1 MPLLSLERA
10 MFNQLKSR
18 FGSGLAV
25 GIVGMVAVWLIALVI
40 LPQILMI
47 DYSLRPNLLPVDIG
61 GPKDTFS
68 LVNYETLF
76 NNKIHLSIFFKTLWS
91 SVLVTGLT
99 LLVSYPIAFYLAKVA
114 TPQKAALCLLLLIIP
129 FWINE
134 ILRTFSW
141 YIILAYKGPLNALLL
156 GLGFIDRPIRFL
168 SGDGGVLIGMVYA
181 YILFMI
187 FPIYNAIE
195 SLDTNQIKAARNL
208 GAGWIRTHWRVVIPH
223 AKPGIATGC
232 IMTFMLAAG
241 SYAVPALL
249 GSPGSRWFT
258 QIIYNWFFEGGN
270 WNQGAAYA
278 FLLLIMCIGFIA
290 LVMRV
295 FKVGLGDIA
304 K

>member
-1 MPLLSLERA
+1 

-18 FGSGLAV
+18 FGSGLAL
-25 GIVGMVAVWLIALVI
+25 GILGMVAVWLIILVI

-47 DYSLRPNLLPVDIG
+47 DYSLKPNLLPSEIG

-76 NNKIHLSIFFKTLWS
+76 NNDIHLAIFFKTLWS
-91 SVLVTGLT
+91 SVLVTVLT

-195 SLDTNQIKAARNL
+195 SLDSNQIKAARNL

-278 FLLLIMCIGFIA
+278 FLLLVMCIGFIA
-290 LVMRV
+290 FVMRV

>member
-1 MPLLSLERA
+1 
-10 MFNQLKSR
+10 MFKQLNAR
-18 FGSGLAV
+18 FGGALSV
-25 GIVGMVAVWLIALVI
+25 GIIALISVWLIAMVI
-40 LPQILMI
+40 LPQLLML
-47 DYSLRPNLLPVDIG
+47 DYSFRPNLLPSEAG
-61 GPKDTFS
+61 GPKDRYT
-68 LVNYETLF
+68 LENYTTLF
-76 NNKIHLSIFFKTLWS
+76 SNTIHLSIFFKTIWS
-91 SVLVTGLT
+91 SVLVTFLT
-99 LLVSYPIAFYLAKVA
+99 LIVSYPLAFYLAKVA
-114 TPQKAALCLLLLIIP
+114 TPRQAAVCLLLLIIP

-156 GLGFIDRPIRFL
+156 GVGIIDRPVRFL

-187 FPIYNAIE
+187 FPVYNAIE

-208 GAGWIRTHWRVVIPH
+208 GAGWLRTHYRVIMPH

-258 QIIYNWFFEGGN
+258 QIIYNWFFEGGD

-278 FLLLIMCIGFIA
+278 FLLLIICIGFIS

>member
-1 MPLLSLERA
+1 
-10 MFNQLKSR
+10 MFKQLKAR

-25 GIVGMVAVWLIALVI
+25 GIIGMIAIWLIGLVI
-40 LPQILMI
+40 LPQLLMI
-47 DYSLRPNLLPVDIG
+47 DYSFRPNLLPAEIG
-61 GPKDTFS
+61 GPKDTYS
-68 LVNYETLF
+68 LVNYDTLF
-76 NNKIHLSIFFKTLWS
+76 NNQIHLAIFFKTIWS
-91 SVLVTGLT
+91 SVLVTVLT
-99 LLVSYPIAFYLAKVA
+99 LVVSYPIAFYLAKVA
-114 TPQKAALCLLLLIIP
+114 TPRQAALCLLLLIIP

-156 GLGFIDRPIRFL
+156 SLGLINRPIRFL
-168 SGDGGVLIGMVYA
+168 SGDGGVMLGMVYA
-181 YILFMI
+181 YILFMV

-195 SLDTNQIKAARNL
+195 SLDTNQVKAARNL
-208 GAGWIRTHWRVVIPH
+208 GAGWMRTHYRVIIPH

-278 FLLLIMCIGFIA
+278 FLLLVMCIGFIA
-290 LVMRV
+290 FVMRV

>member
-1 MPLLSLERA
+1 
-10 MFNQLKSR
+10 MFSQLKAR

-25 GIVGMVAVWLIALVI
+25 GILGIIAIWIIALVI
-40 LPQILMI
+40 LPQLLMV
-47 DYSLRPNLLPVDIG
+47 DYSFRPNLLPADIG
-61 GPKDTFS
+61 GPKDTYS

-76 NNKIHLSIFFKTLWS
+76 NNKIHLTIFFKTIWS
-91 SVLVTGLT
+91 SVLVASLT

-168 SGDGGVLIGMVYA
+168 SGDGAGLIGMVYA

-187 FPIYNAIE
+187 FPNYNAIE
-195 SLDTNQIKAARNL
+195 SLDTNQIKAARNV

-278 FLLLIMCIGFIA
+278 FLLLVICIGFIA
-290 LVMRV
+290 LVMRI

>member
-1 MPLLSLERA
+1 
-10 MFNQLKSR
+10 MFNQLKAR

-25 GIVGMVAVWLIALVI
+25 GVIGMIAIWIIGMVV
-40 LPQILMI
+40 LPQLLMV
-47 DYSLRPNLLPVDIG
+47 DYSFRPNLLPVDIG
-61 GPKDTFS
+61 GPKDIYT
-68 LVNYETLF
+68 LANYNTLF
-76 NNKIHLSIFFKTLWS
+76 TNEIHLKIFFKTIWS
-91 SVLVTGLT
+91 SVLVTSIT

-114 TPQKAALCLLLLIIP
+114 TPQKAALCLVLLIIP

-156 GLGFIDRPIRFL
+156 SLGFIQRPIRFL

-195 SLDTNQIKAARNL
+195 SLDSNQVKAARSL

-241 SYAVPALL
+241 SYAVPSIL

-258 QIIYNWFFEGGN
+258 QIIYNWFFEGGD

-278 FLLLIMCIGFIA
+278 FLLLIICIGFIA
-290 LVMRV
+290 LVMRI

>member
-1 MPLLSLERA
+1 
-10 MFNQLKSR
+10 MFKQLAGR
-18 FGSGLAV
+18 FGGGLAA
-25 GIVGMVAVWLIALVI
+25 GIIAMIAVWLLGMVI
-40 LPQILMI
+40 LPQLLMV
-47 DYSLRPNLLPVDIG
+47 DYSFRPNLLPAELG
-61 GPKDTFS
+61 GPKDTYS
-68 LVNYETLF
+68 LINYETLF
-76 NNKIHLSIFFKTLWS
+76 NNSIHLSIFFKTIWS
-91 SVLVTGLT
+91 SVLVTLLT
-99 LLVSYPIAFYLAKVA
+99 LVVSYPLAYYLAKVA
-114 TPQKAALCLLLLIIP
+114 TPRQAALCILLLIIP

-156 GLGFIDRPIRFL
+156 ALGMIDRPVRFL
-168 SGDGGVLIGMVYA
+168 SGDGGVMIGMVYA

-187 FPIYNAIE
+187 FPLYNAIE
-195 SLDTNQIKAARNL
+195 SLDINQIKAARNL
-208 GAGWIRTHWRVVIPH
+208 GAGWIRTHYRVIIPH

-278 FLLLIMCIGFIA
+278 FLLLILCIGFIA
-290 LVMRV
+290 LIMKV

>member
-1 MPLLSLERA
+1 
-10 MFNQLKSR
+10 MFSQLKAR

-25 GIVGMVAVWLIALVI
+25 GILGIIAIWIIALVI
-40 LPQILMI
+40 LPQLLMV
-47 DYSLRPNLLPVDIG
+47 DYSFRPNLLPADIG
-61 GPKDTFS
+61 GPKDTYS

-76 NNKIHLSIFFKTLWS
+76 NNKIHLTIFFKTIWS
-91 SVLVTGLT
+91 SVLVASLT

-156 GLGFIDRPIRFL
+156 GLGLIERPIRFL
-168 SGDGGVLIGMVYA
+168 SGDGAVLIGMVYA

-208 GAGWIRTHWRVVIPH
+208 GAGWVRTHWRVVIPH

-278 FLLLIMCIGFIA
+278 FLLFVICIGFIA
-290 LVMRV
+290 LVMRI

>member
-1 MPLLSLERA
+1 
-10 MFNQLKSR
+10 MFNQLKQR
-18 FGSGLAV
+18 FGSPLSV
-25 GIVGMVAVWLIALVI
+25 SIVALIAVWLIGLVI
-40 LPQILMI
+40 LPQLIMVN
-47 DYSLRPNLLPVDIG
+47 YSLKPNLLPAEIG
-61 GPKDTFS
+61 GIKDQYTLS
-68 LVNYETLF
+68 NYATLF
-76 NNKIHLSIFFKTLWS
+76 SNTIHLSIFFKTIWS
-91 SVLVTGLT
+91 SVLVTFLT
-99 LLVSYPIAFYLAKVA
+99 LIVSYPLAFYLAKVA
-114 TPQKAALCLLLLIIP
+114 TPRQAALCLLLLIIP

-156 GLGFIDRPIRFL
+156 ELGLINRPVRFL

-181 YILFMI
+181 YILLMI

-195 SLDTNQIKAARNL
+195 SLDSNQVKAARNL
-208 GAGWIRTHWRVVIPH
+208 GASWLRTHYRVVIPH
-223 AKPGIATGC
+223 SKPGIATGC

-258 QIIYNWFFEGGN
+258 QIIYNWFFEGGD

-278 FLLLIMCIGFIA
+278 FLLLIICIGFIA
-290 LVMRV
+290 LVMKV

-304 K
+304 R

>member
-1 MPLLSLERA
+1 
-10 MFNQLKSR
+10 MFSQLKAR

-25 GIVGMVAVWLIALVI
+25 GILGIIAIWIIALVI
-40 LPQILMI
+40 LPQLLMV
-47 DYSLRPNLLPVDIG
+47 DYSFRPNLLPADIG
-61 GPKDTFS
+61 GPKDTYS

-76 NNKIHLSIFFKTLWS
+76 NNKIHLTIFFKTIWS
-91 SVLVTGLT
+91 SVLVASLT

-156 GLGFIDRPIRFL
+156 GLGLIERPIRFL
-168 SGDGGVLIGMVYA
+168 SGDGAVLIGMVYA

-208 GAGWIRTHWRVVIPH
+208 GAGWVRTHWRVVIPH

-278 FLLLIMCIGFIA
+278 FLLLVICIGFIA
-290 LVMRV
+290 LVMRI

>member
-1 MPLLSLERA
+1 
-10 MFNQLKSR
+10 MFSQLKSR

-25 GIVGMVAVWLIALVI
+25 GIIGMIAIWLIGLVI
-40 LPQILMI
+40 LPQLLMV
-47 DYSLRPNLLPVDIG
+47 DYSFRPNLLPADIG
-61 GPKDTFS
+61 GPKDTYS

-76 NNKIHLSIFFKTLWS
+76 NNKIHLAIFFKTIWS
-91 SVLVTGLT
+91 SVLVTSLT
-99 LLVSYPIAFYLAKVA
+99 LIVSYPIAFYLAKVA

-156 GLGFIDRPIRFL
+156 GLGLIDRPIRFL

-208 GAGWIRTHWRVVIPH
+208 GAGWIRTHWRVIIPH

-258 QIIYNWFFEGGN
+258 QIIYNWFFEGGD

-278 FLLLIMCIGFIA
+278 FLLLIICIGFIA

>member
-1 MPLLSLERA
+1 
-10 MFNQLKSR
+10 MFSQLKSR

-25 GIVGMVAVWLIALVI
+25 GIIGMIAIWLIGLVI
-40 LPQILMI
+40 LPQLLMV
-47 DYSLRPNLLPVDIG
+47 DYSLRPNLLPADIG
-61 GPKDTFS
+61 GPGDVYS
-68 LVNYETLF
+68 LTNYETLF
-76 NNKIHLSIFFKTLWS
+76 SNKIHLAIFFKTIWS
-91 SVLVTGLT
+91 SVLVTSLT
-99 LLVSYPIAFYLAKVA
+99 LVVSYPIAFYLAKVA

-156 GLGFIDRPIRFL
+156 GLGLIDQPIRFL

-258 QIIYNWFFEGGN
+258 QIIYNWFFEGGD

-278 FLLLIMCIGFIA
+278 FLLLVICIGFIA

>member
-1 MPLLSLERA
+1 
-10 MFNQLKSR
+10 MFNQLKAR

-25 GIVGMVAVWLIALVI
+25 GITGMIAIWLIGLVI
-40 LPQILMI
+40 LPQLLMV
-47 DYSLRPNLLPVDIG
+47 DYSFRPNLLPAEIG
-61 GPKDTFS
+61 GPKDTYS
-68 LVNYETLF
+68 LTNYETLF
-76 NNKIHLSIFFKTLWS
+76 NNQIHLKIFFKTIWS
-91 SVLVTGLT
+91 SVLVTTLT

-156 GLGFIDRPIRFL
+156 GLGLIDRPIRFL

-195 SLDTNQIKAARNL
+195 SLDSNQVKAARNL
-208 GAGWIRTHWRVVIPH
+208 GAGWIRTHWRVIIPH

-258 QIIYNWFFEGGN
+258 QIIYNWFFEGGD

-278 FLLLIMCIGFIA
+278 FLLLVICIGFIA
-290 LVMRV
+290 LVMRI

>member
-1 MPLLSLERA
+1 
-10 MFNQLKSR
+10 MFNQLKAR

-25 GIVGMVAVWLIALVI
+25 GITGMIAIWLIGLVI
-40 LPQILMI
+40 LPQLLMV
-47 DYSLRPNLLPVDIG
+47 DYSFRPNLLPADIG
-61 GPKDTFS
+61 GPKDTYS
-68 LVNYETLF
+68 LTNYETLF
-76 NNKIHLSIFFKTLWS
+76 NNQIHLKIFFKTIWS
-91 SVLVTGLT
+91 SVLVTTLT

-156 GLGFIDRPIRFL
+156 GLGLIDRPIRFL

-195 SLDTNQIKAARNL
+195 SLDSNQVKAARNL
-208 GAGWIRTHWRVVIPH
+208 GAGWIRTHWRVIIPH

-258 QIIYNWFFEGGN
+258 QIIYNWFFEGGD

-278 FLLLIMCIGFIA
+278 FLLLVICIGFIA
-290 LVMRV
+290 LVMRI

>member
-1 MPLLSLERA
+1 
-10 MFNQLKSR
+10 MFSQLKQR
-18 FGSGLAV
+18 FGSPLSVA
-25 GIVGMVAVWLIALVI
+25 IVALIAVWLIGLVI
-40 LPQILMI
+40 LPQLIMVN
-47 DYSLRPNLLPVDIG
+47 YSLKPNLLPGEIG
-61 GPKDTFS
+61 GVQDQYTLS
-68 LVNYETLF
+68 NYATLF
-76 NNKIHLSIFFKTLWS
+76 SNTIHLSIFFKTIWS
-91 SVLVTGLT
+91 SVLVTFLT
-99 LLVSYPIAFYLAKVA
+99 LVVSYPLAFYLAKVA
-114 TPQKAALCLLLLIIP
+114 TPRQAALCLLLLIIP

-156 GLGFIDRPIRFL
+156 ELGLINRPVRFL

-195 SLDTNQIKAARNL
+195 SLDSNQVKAARNL
-208 GAGWIRTHWRVVIPH
+208 GASWLRTHYRVVIPH

-258 QIIYNWFFEGGN
+258 QIIYNWFFEGGD

-278 FLLLIMCIGFIA
+278 FLLLIICIGFIA

-304 K
+304 R

>member
-1 MPLLSLERA
+1 

-25 GIVGMVAVWLIALVI
+25 GILGMVAVWMIALVI
-40 LPQILMI
+40 LPQILMV
-47 DYSLRPNLLPVDIG
+47 DYSLRPNLLPADIG
-61 GPKDTFS
+61 GPKDSFS

-91 SVLVTGLT
+91 SVLVTALT

-258 QIIYNWFFEGGN
+258 QIIYNWFFEGGD

-290 LVMRV
+290 IVMRV

>member
-1 MPLLSLERA
+1 
-10 MFNQLKSR
+10 
-18 FGSGLAV
+18 
-25 GIVGMVAVWLIALVI
+25 
-40 LPQILMI
+40 
-47 DYSLRPNLLPVDIG
+47 
-61 GPKDTFS
+61 
-68 LVNYETLF
+68 
-76 NNKIHLSIFFKTLWS
+76 
-91 SVLVTGLT
+91 
-99 LLVSYPIAFYLAKVA
+99 
-114 TPQKAALCLLLLIIP
+114 
-129 FWINE
+129 
-134 ILRTFSW
+134 
-141 YIILAYKGPLNALLL
+141 
-156 GLGFIDRPIRFL
+156 
-168 SGDGGVLIGMVYA
+168 MVYA

-187 FPIYNAIE
+187 FPIYNAIG

-241 SYAVPALL
+241 SYAVPSIL

-258 QIIYNWFFEGGN
+258 QIIYNWFFEGGD

-278 FLLLIMCIGFIA
+278 FLLLVICIGFIA

>member
-1 MPLLSLERA
+1 
-10 MFNQLKSR
+10 MFNQLKAR

-25 GIVGMVAVWLIALVI
+25 GVIGMIAIWIIAMVI
-40 LPQILMI
+40 LPQLLMV
-47 DYSLRPNLLPVDIG
+47 DYSFRPNLLPADIG
-61 GPKDTFS
+61 GPKDVYS
-68 LVNYETLF
+68 LVNYSTLF
-76 NNKIHLSIFFKTLWS
+76 TNKIHLEIFFKTIWS
-91 SVLVTGLT
+91 SVLVTSLT
-99 LLVSYPIAFYLAKVA
+99 LAVSYPIAFYLAKVA
-114 TPQKAALCLLLLIIP
+114 TPQKAALCLVLLIIP

-156 GLGFIDRPIRFL
+156 WLGFIDRPVRFL

-241 SYAVPALL
+241 SYAVPSIL

-258 QIIYNWFFEGGN
+258 QIIYNWFFEGGD

-278 FLLLIMCIGFIA
+278 FLLLVICIGFIA

>member
-1 MPLLSLERA
+1 
-10 MFNQLKSR
+10 MFNQLKNR
-18 FGSGLAV
+18 FGGSLSV
-25 GIVGMVAVWLIALVI
+25 GIITMIAVWLLGLVI
-40 LPQILMI
+40 LPQLLMV
-47 DYSLRPNLLPVDIG
+47 DYSFRPNLLPADLG
-61 GPKDTFS
+61 GPKDTYS
-68 LVNYETLF
+68 LINYETLIH
-76 NNKIHLSIFFKTLWS
+76 NKIHLSIFFKTIWS
-91 SVLVTGLT
+91 SVLVTLLT
-99 LLVSYPIAFYLAKVA
+99 LLVSYPLAFYLAKVA
-114 TPQKAALCLLLLIIP
+114 TPRQAALCILLLIIP

-156 GLGFIDRPIRFL
+156 ALGWIDRPVRFL
-168 SGDGGVLIGMVYA
+168 SGDGGVMVGMVYA

-195 SLDTNQIKAARNL
+195 SLDPNQVKAARNL
-208 GAGWIRTHWRVVIPH
+208 GAGWIRTHYRVIIPH

-278 FLLLIMCIGFIA
+278 FLLLLLCIGFIA

>member
-1 MPLLSLERA
+1 
-10 MFNQLKSR
+10 
-18 FGSGLAV
+18 
-25 GIVGMVAVWLIALVI
+25 
-40 LPQILMI
+40 
-47 DYSLRPNLLPVDIG
+47 
-61 GPKDTFS
+61 
-68 LVNYETLF
+68 
-76 NNKIHLSIFFKTLWS
+76 
-91 SVLVTGLT
+91 
-99 LLVSYPIAFYLAKVA
+99 
-114 TPQKAALCLLLLIIP
+114 LLL
-129 FWINE
+129 
-134 ILRTFSW
+134 
-141 YIILAYKGPLNALLL
+141 A
-156 GLGFIDRPIRFL
+156 LGFIDRPIRFL
-168 SGDGGVLIGMVYA
+168 SGDTGVMIGMVYA

-195 SLDTNQIKAARNL
+195 SLDMNQIKAARNL
-208 GAGWIRTHWRVVIPH
+208 GAGWIRTHYRVIIPH

-278 FLLLIMCIGFIA
+278 FLLLIICIGFIA

-304 K
+304 R

>member
-1 MPLLSLERA
+1 
-10 MFNQLKSR
+10 MFSQLKAR

-25 GIVGMVAVWLIALVI
+25 GIIGMIAIWLIGLVI
-40 LPQILMI
+40 LPQLLMV
-47 DYSLRPNLLPVDIG
+47 DYSFRPNLLPADIG
-61 GPKDTFS
+61 GPKDVYS
-68 LVNYETLF
+68 LTNYETLF
-76 NNKIHLSIFFKTLWS
+76 NNLIHLKIFFKTIWS
-91 SVLVTGLT
+91 SVLVTSLT
-99 LLVSYPIAFYLAKVA
+99 LIVSYPIAFYLAKVA

-156 GLGFIDRPIRFL
+156 GLGLIDRPIRFL

-258 QIIYNWFFEGGN
+258 QIIYNWFFEGGD

-278 FLLLIMCIGFIA
+278 FLLLIICIGFIA
-290 LVMRV
+290 LVMRI

>member
-1 MPLLSLERA
+1 
-10 MFNQLKSR
+10 MFSQLKAR

-25 GIVGMVAVWLIALVI
+25 GILGMIAIWLIALVI
-40 LPQILMI
+40 LPQLLMV
-47 DYSLRPNLLPVDIG
+47 DYSFRPNLLPADIG
-61 GPKDTFS
+61 GAKDVYS
-68 LVNYETLF
+68 LTNYETLF
-76 NNKIHLSIFFKTLWS
+76 SNKIHLAIFFKTIWS
-91 SVLVTGLT
+91 SVLVTSLT

-156 GLGFIDRPIRFL
+156 GLGLIERPIRFL

-195 SLDTNQIKAARNL
+195 SLDSNQIKAARNL

-258 QIIYNWFFEGGN
+258 QIIYNWFFEGGD

-278 FLLLIMCIGFIA
+278 FLLLVICIGFIA
-290 LVMRV
+290 LVMRI

>member
-1 MPLLSLERA
+1 
-10 MFNQLKSR
+10 MFSQLKSR

-25 GIVGMVAVWLIALVI
+25 GIIGMIAVWLIGLVI
-40 LPQILMI
+40 LPQLLMV
-47 DYSLRPNLLPVDIG
+47 DYSFRPNLLPADID
-61 GPKDTFS
+61 GPKDAYS
-68 LVNYETLF
+68 LTNYETLF
-76 NNKIHLSIFFKTLWS
+76 SNKIHLAIFFKTIWS
-91 SVLVTGLT
+91 SVLVTSLT
-99 LLVSYPIAFYLAKVA
+99 LMVSYPIAFYLAKVA

-156 GLGFIDRPIRFL
+156 GLGIVDRPVRFL

-258 QIIYNWFFEGGN
+258 QIIYNWFFEGGD

-278 FLLLIMCIGFIA
+278 FLLLIICIGFIA

>member
-1 MPLLSLERA
+1 
-10 MFNQLKSR
+10 MFSQLKTR

-25 GIVGMVAVWLIALVI
+25 VIIGLIAIWLLGMVI
-40 LPQILMI
+40 LPQLLMI

-61 GPKDTFS
+61 GAKDVYS
-68 LVNYETLF
+68 VVNYQTLF
-76 NNKIHLSIFFKTLWS
+76 NNDIHLSIFFKTIWS
-91 SVLVTGLT
+91 SVLVTVCT
-99 LLVSYPIAFYLAKVA
+99 LIVSYPLAFYLAKVA
-114 TPQKAALCLLLLIIP
+114 TPKQTALCLLLLIIP
-129 FWINE
+129 FWLNE

-141 YIILAYKGPLNALLL
+141 YIILSYKGPLNAMLL
-156 GLGFIDRPIRFL
+156 GLGVIDKPVRFL
-168 SGDGGVLIGMVYA
+168 SGDTGVIIGMVYA
-181 YILFMI
+181 YILFMV

-195 SLDTNQIKAARNL
+195 NLDSNQVKAARNL
-208 GAGWIRTHWRVVIPH
+208 GAGWIRTHYRVIIPH
-223 AKPGIATGC
+223 AKPGIASGC

-249 GSPGSRWFT
+249 GSPRSRWFT

-278 FLLLIMCIGFIA
+278 FLLLVLCMGCIA
-290 LVMRV
+290 LIMRV

>member
-1 MPLLSLERA
+1 MYK
-10 MFNQLKSR
+10 QLAER
-18 FGSGLAV
+18 FGGGLAA
-25 GIVGMVAVWLIALVI
+25 GIIAMIAIWLLGMVI
-40 LPQILMI
+40 LPQLLMV
-47 DYSLRPNLLPVDIG
+47 DYSFRPNLLPSEIG
-61 GPKDTFS
+61 GPKDSYS
-68 LVNYETLF
+68 LINYETLF
-76 NNKIHLSIFFKTLWS
+76 NNSIHLSIFFKTIWS
-91 SVLVTGLT
+91 SVLVTFLT
-99 LLVSYPIAFYLAKVA
+99 LLVSYPLAYYLAKVA
-114 TPQKAALCLLLLIIP
+114 TPKQAALCILLLIIP

-156 GLGFIDRPIRFL
+156 ALGWIDRPVRFL
-168 SGDGGVLIGMVYA
+168 SGDGGVMIGMVYA

-187 FPIYNAIE
+187 FPLYNAIE
-195 SLDTNQIKAARNL
+195 SLDLNQIKAARNL
-208 GAGWIRTHWRVVIPH
+208 GAGWIRTHYRVIIPH

-278 FLLLIMCIGFIA
+278 FLLLILCIGFIA
-290 LVMRV
+290 LIMKI

>member
-1 MPLLSLERA
+1 
-10 MFNQLKSR
+10 MFSQLKAR

-25 GIVGMVAVWLIALVI
+25 GIIGMIAIWLIALVI
-40 LPQILMI
+40 LPQLLMV
-47 DYSLRPNLLPVDIG
+47 DYSFRPNLLPVDIG
-61 GPKDTFS
+61 GPKDSYS

-76 NNKIHLSIFFKTLWS
+76 NNRIHLTIFFKTIWS
-91 SVLVTGLT
+91 SVLVASLT

-156 GLGFIDRPIRFL
+156 GLGLIQRPVRFL
-168 SGDGGVLIGMVYA
+168 SGDGAVLIGMVYA

-208 GAGWIRTHWRVVIPH
+208 GAGWIRTHWRIVIPH

-258 QIIYNWFFEGGN
+258 QIIYNWFFEGGD

-278 FLLLIMCIGFIA
+278 FLLLIICIGFIA